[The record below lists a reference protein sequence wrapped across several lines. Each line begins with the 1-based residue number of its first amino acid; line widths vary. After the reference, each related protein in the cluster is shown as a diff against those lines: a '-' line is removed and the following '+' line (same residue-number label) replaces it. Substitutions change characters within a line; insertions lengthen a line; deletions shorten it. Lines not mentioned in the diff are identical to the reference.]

1 MWPDGFPIDDYVRQ
15 ARRRRRLS
23 QRDFA
28 QAVGVG
34 TATISRIESGS
45 CSPTVALADRVLS
58 AGGLILVAV
67 EPAGD
72 DGVRFVPPLTELN
85 DDCRDG
91 ADRRYPAHLD
101 LVVDPFENEWW
112 GGVYGLARPPETFRR
127 DPTLRRVRQ
136 SVSREE
142 VRHDGPAP
150 QWPAALLIAARR
162 LSNGPRRQ
170 RPS

>member
-112 GGVYGLARPPETFRR
+112 AASTDWPGRRRRSAGTRRCAASANRSLGRRSVTTDRLHSGL
-127 DPTLRRVRQ
+127 
-136 SVSREE
+136 
-142 VRHDGPAP
+142 RHC
-150 QWPAALLIAARR
+150 
-162 LSNGPRRQ
+162 
-170 RPS
+170 